1 MKMLP
6 HRHAAC
12 VLLAFTI
19 ATLHCT
25 SVARAED
32 TVEAPSEAPRWTL
45 TTKGGVSLFTT
56 STSPVLEHLLK
67 PAVRLEAS
75 YRVSP
80 RLEMG
85 AEIGALI
92 TGDADYAFESA
103 SLVFRSPLYDGDV
116 FLLRIGW
123 GFGLG
128 TGPPILSAD
137 LTTKAV
143 IVPTMQASLSVGWKV
158 LRDRLVIGLEIIDE
172 QLTVVTAALT
182 VGVLL

>member
-1 MKMLP
+1 MLP

-12 VLLAFTI
+12 VALAFTL
-19 ATLHCT
+19 ATLHFT
-25 SVARAED
+25 STVRAEGVHEE
-32 TVEAPSEAPRWTL
+32 THEAPRWTL

-56 STSPVLEHLLK
+56 SRSPVLDHLLK

-75 YRVSP
+75 YRMSP

-85 AEIGALI
+85 AEVGALV

-103 SLVFRSPLYDGDV
+103 SVVFRSPLYDGDIFV
-116 FLLRIGW
+116 LRIGW

-137 LTTKAV
+137 LTTEAV
-143 IVPTMQASLSVGWKV
+143 IVPTMQASVSLGWKV
-158 LRDRLVIGLEIIDE
+158 LRERLVIGLEIIDE